1 MKVKREDHA
10 FKKIIMTLDSK
21 EEADELWLRL
31 SIRPSMLD
39 AAQDTNNR
47 LKSNDE
53 ASNIMFNEFSKL
65 YTHSKLDRDKQQKVL
80 KHSRV

>member
-21 EEADELWLRL
+21 DEADELWIRL
-31 SIRPSMLD
+31 SIRPSMVD

-47 LKSNDE
+47 LKSNDKI
-53 ASNIMFNEFSKL
+53 STTMFDEFNKL
-65 YTHSKLDRDKQQKVL
+65 YKHSKLERDEQQKVL